1 MGLFTT
7 LAIAFHNFP
16 EGLATFVSTLKDT
29 KLGIAIALAIAI
41 HNIPEGVEVSIPIFY
56 ATGNRE
62 KAFVYSFLSGLVS
75 KPSEA

>member
-1 MGLFTT
+1 LRASQPELAAGFRKLYLMGLFTV
-7 LAIAFHNFP
+7 L
-16 EGLATFVSTLKDT
+16 
-29 KLGIAIALAIAI
+29 AIALAIAI